1 MSIITLTTDFGT
13 SDHYVAQM
21 KGVILGINP
30 QATIVDISH
39 AIAPQNILQGA
50 GVIGEAHRSF
60 PAGAI
65 HVVVVDPGVGTGR
78 RPILLSTPSAYFV
91 APDNGVLSHI
101 LSKGFGD
108 PPQLSPQLSE
118 EGTAALPAGFRGF
131 HLDNPNF
138 WREQVSLTFHG
149 RDIFAPVAAHLSL
162 GVPSASMGA
171 ELARLVYLP
180 PPLPYEDG
188 GFLVGVVTS
197 IDHYGNLVTN
207 IPANLVAG
215 QDRTEV
221 QVQGH
226 TIHGL
231 SQSYQEAEHLL
242 AIIGSGGCLEISV
255 KNGSAAETLSAQV
268 GLQVRIRGRG

>member
-39 AIAPQNILQGA
+39 AIAPQDILQGA
-50 GVIGEAHRSF
+50 GLIGEAHRSF
-60 PAGAI
+60 PAGTI

-78 RPILLSTPSAYFV
+78 RPILLSTPNAHFV
-91 APDNGVLSHI
+91 GPDNGVLSHI
-101 LSKGFGD
+101 LSEGFGD
-108 PPQLSPQLSE
+108 PPQLSE
-118 EGTAALPAGFRGF
+118 DGTAVLPLGFQGF
-131 HLDNPNF
+131 HLNNPDF
-138 WREQVSLTFHG
+138 WREAISLTFHG

-162 GVPSASMGA
+162 GVPADSLGA
-171 ELARLVYLP
+171 ELTRLVYLP
-180 PPLPYEDG
+180 PPLPYEDS

-207 IPANLVAG
+207 IPAKLVAEHPLI
-215 QDRTEV
+215 QV

-231 SQSYQEAEHLL
+231 SQSYQEAESLL
-242 AIIGSGGCLEISV
+242 AIIGSGGHLEIAV
-255 KNGSAAETLSAQV
+255 KNGSAAEALAAQI
-268 GLQVRIRGRG
+268 GLQVRISTRL